1 MVERH
6 LAKVNVASSN
16 LVFRSKYKES
26 DRIPFFLRK
35 ELIMT
40 LPNDPVIM
48 LSFINTKLRDNYKS
62 LDELCDDMSAD
73 KEVIIKKCGSV
84 GYLYSVER
92 NQFI

>member
-26 DRIPFFLRK
+26 GRIPFFLRK
-35 ELIMT
+35 ELIMN
-40 LPNDPVIM
+40 LPKDPIIL
-48 LSFINTKLRDNYKS
+48 LSFVNTKLRDVYTS
-62 LDELCDDMSAD
+62 LDELCDDLEAD
-73 KEVIIKKCGSV
+73 KAKLISKCGSV
-84 GYLYSVER
+84 GYLYSAER